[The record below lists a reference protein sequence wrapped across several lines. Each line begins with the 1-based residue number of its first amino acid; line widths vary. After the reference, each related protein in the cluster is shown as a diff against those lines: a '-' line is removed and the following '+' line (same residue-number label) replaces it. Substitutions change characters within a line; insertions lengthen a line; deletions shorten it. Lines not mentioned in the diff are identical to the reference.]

1 MSSRRALP
9 QPAIVGPGGAGARRR
24 SRVRGPAMVLP
35 YVGILVGAVVLARIP
50 ESDFERFWWFAP
62 AAAFTYVA
70 VLTLTVASL
79 ARRRRVARDERDAAA
94 ALQRELR
101 NALDLSPPD
110 RRRALQRLVPDLRA
124 VRAASG
130 GLPGPDRTALR
141 VALTDFDARAA
152 VESELA
158 RTRRKWRRADAL
170 STLGWLADER
180 SVPALRDA
188 LHGSDPDLAYV
199 AGQSLADY
207 DAAQACGCLV
217 DALRVGCIP
226 RPLAATL
233 LEGSRFGGAPVL
245 IADARDDR
253 DPEVR
258 SWVAYLLGRC
268 RDARAGEWLASLA
281 ADPEPEV
288 RASAAEALGALPNA
302 AILARLLDDDHSLV
316 RASAAKAVGRA
327 GLAELAGGLTP
338 LLRDPRWWVR
348 QSAALSLKHLGGP
361 AVHAVRPLL
370 DDADRFARNKAAE
383 VLIEVGYVS
392 EQIARLSAGERA
404 GAAATLSLTAV
415 ARADARS
422 AIEGGAEAADPVTRE
437 RLRDLLDHVAESQ

>member
-1 MSSRRALP
+1 MSSRGALP
-9 QPAIVGPGGAGARRR
+9 QHALVGPGAADAGRR
-24 SRVRGPAMVLP
+24 SRVRGPAMALP

-50 ESDFERFWWFAP
+50 QSAFERLWWFAP
-62 AAAFTYVA
+62 AAAFAYVA
-70 VLTLTVASL
+70 AFTLTVVLA
-79 ARRRRVARDERDAAA
+79 ARRRRLARNERDAAA
-94 ALQRELR
+94 ALEPQLR
-101 NALDLSPPD
+101 NALDLSPAD
-110 RRRALQRLVPDLRA
+110 RRRALQRLVPDLHA

-130 GLPGPDRTALR
+130 GWPGPERTALR

-217 DALRVGCIP
+217 EALRAGCIP

-233 LEGSRFGGAPVL
+233 LEGSRFGGAPAL

-268 RDARAGEWLASLA
+268 RDARAGKWLASLA

-288 RASAAEALGALPNA
+288 RASAAEALGPCPNA
-302 AILARLLDDDHSLV
+302 TILARLLHDDHPLV
-316 RASAAKAVGRA
+316 RANAAKAVGRA
-327 GLAELAGGLTP
+327 GLAELASELAP
-338 LLRDPRWWVR
+338 LLRDPRWSVR
-348 QSAALSLKHLGGP
+348 QSAALSLKNLGGA

-370 DDADRFARNKAAE
+370 DDVDRFARNKAAE
-383 VLIEVGYVS
+383 VLIEEGYVS
-392 EQIARLSAGERA
+392 EQITLLGAGERA
-404 GAAATLSLTAV
+404 GAAATLSLTAI

-422 AIEGGAEAADPVTRE
+422 AIEGGAEAADPVTRD
-437 RLRDLLDHVAESQ
+437 RLRDILDHVAESQ